1 LRIDPA
7 VVKVSFGSLPNP
19 ENIAV
24 AWTDTGHL
32 KFTWNP
38 TKGETGDND
47 QVMMLAYDVERAF
60 AFINTTG
67 QLRSTGVD
75 ILQMDQIHGQNF
87 HVYAAFNAA
96 DRSRQSDS
104 VYLGEWKF

>member
-1 LRIDPA
+1 M
-7 VVKVSFGSLPNP
+7 KVSSGDLPNP

-24 AWTDTGHL
+24 EFTETGNL

-38 TKGETGDND
+38 AYVDLLDKD
-47 QVMMLAYDVERAF
+47 QIMMLAYDVESAH
-60 AFINTTG
+60 AISITTG
-67 QLRSTGVD
+67 QLRNTGVD
-75 ILQMDQIHGQNF
+75 ILDMHQSRDRNY

-104 VYLGEWKF
+104 VYLGEWKFP